1 MRSGA
6 WTRLALWGAL
16 AGNLAAAS
24 PETLWSVG
32 LFASEGGDFRR
43 ARLSAPSVE
52 TFATSASGAFEAYLP
67 KSAAPFEAARSG
79 RGERRHDGVFT
90 QVRREGGAF
99 ASGCREDAIERGPRG
114 RYFSWDEARWQEAEC
129 DGGRIGFFAQCG
141 WAPGDRREAARLEGG
156 GVTLFGLIPE
166 RDADALGVGCVR
178 VEFTDSTVRA
188 RDCATAIETF
198 YSVQLCDW
206 LRLTPDVQA
215 IVRPGGIARD
225 SVVFGLRVLVSW

>member
-1 MRSGA
+1 MHLGT

-32 LFASEGGDFRR
+32 LFASEGESFRR
-43 ARLSAPSVE
+43 SPLPGPSVE
-52 TFATSASGAFEAYLP
+52 TFGIPACGAFDADLP
-67 KSAAPFEAARSG
+67 MFVASFDPVRNGRSEG
-79 RGERRHDGVFT
+79 RRDGVFT
-90 QVRREGGAF
+90 RVHRDGEAF
-99 ASGCREDAIERGPRG
+99 ASGSRERNAEWGPRS

-129 DGGRIGFFAQCG
+129 DGGRVGFFAQCG
-141 WAPGDRREAARLEGG
+141 WAPGDRREAVRLEGG

-166 RDADALGVGCVR
+166 RDADALGVGCLH
-178 VEFTDSTVRA
+178 VEFTDTTVRA
-188 RDCATAIETF
+188 HDCATAIETF
-198 YSVQLCDW
+198 YSVQLCNW